1 MYKRGERVPKMRQ
14 NLIAGVLIVSLFAPF
29 LFQDAAAT
37 SARQTGPPILTQSNK
52 ISVQRERG
60 QGEIEVAKKID
71 YALPYPG
78 ILPDHLLYPLKVF
91 RDRILEFLIRDQ
103 LRKIDFYL
111 LMADKR
117 LNMGV
122 FLTDKNKPELAET
135 TVSKGEKYFLK
146 GVEQLEN
153 VSRSDTI
160 SLPGDTVAKY
170 KTASLKHQEVIEELK
185 KNAPESLKQ
194 GYNSSLSLVEKIQAS
209 LTVVGND

>member
-1 MYKRGERVPKMRQ
+1 MRQ

-37 SARQTGPPILTQSNK
+37 SARQVDPSVLTQSNK
-52 ISVQRERG
+52 ILVQRG
-60 QGEIEVAKKID
+60 QDETEVARKVD
-71 YALPYPG
+71 YDLPYPG
-78 ILPDHLLYPLKVF
+78 ILPDHPLYPLKVF

-117 LNMGV
+117 LNMGI

-153 VSRSDTI
+153 VSRSDTL

-185 KNAPESLKQ
+185 KNSPESLQ
-194 GYNSSLSLVEKIQAS
+194 AGYNSSLGLVEKAQAS
-209 LTVVGND
+209 LAVIGNN